1 MEEIYEAITKY
12 ISAEILN
19 KVENNLKPDD
29 ALISSGIV
37 DSFNLVDLALFVED
51 TYSVV
56 IDDTELNTD
65 TFVTARQLAE
75 IINERLS

>member
-65 TFVTARQLAE
+65 TFDTARQLAE